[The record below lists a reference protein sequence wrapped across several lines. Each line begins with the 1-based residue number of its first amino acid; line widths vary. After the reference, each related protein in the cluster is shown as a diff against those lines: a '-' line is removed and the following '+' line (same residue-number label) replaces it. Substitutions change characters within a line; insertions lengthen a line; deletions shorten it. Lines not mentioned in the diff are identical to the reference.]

1 MWEPRVGAFKSMA
14 GTVVNAAM
22 RGLGE
27 LCSGGG
33 GGNYTATAAAAAGM
47 AAAAALVRSA
57 ADAPAAPKRIAM
69 AATVGVLLPAIAEF
83 LAGAYTRPLF
93 GSS

>member
-1 MWEPRVGAFKSMA
+1 
-14 GTVVNAAM
+14 
-22 RGLGE
+22 
-27 LCSGGG
+27 
-33 GGNYTATAAAAAGM
+33 M